1 MPDQIDEDIAASR
14 RDEIMELQ
22 QAVSFD
28 LNESHVGEELEVLIE
43 GYLPDEHVYV
53 GRTYRDAPGVDG
65 LFFVNFEG
73 ELMTGDIVRAR
84 VTEALGYDLSGVMI
98 NE

>member
-1 MPDQIDEDIAASR
+1 MPDQVPSETAIRR

-28 LNESHVGEELEVLIE
+28 LNESHVGEVLEVLIE
-43 GYLPDEHVYV
+43 GYLPEDRIYV

-65 LFFVNFEG
+65 LFFLEADK
-73 ELMTGDIVRAR
+73 ELMTGDIVKAK
-84 VTEALGYDLSGVMI
+84 VTQALGYDLSGVMI

>member
-1 MPDQIDEDIAASR
+1 MPDQIPSETAIRR

-28 LNESHVGEELEVLIE
+28 LNESHVGEILEVLIE
-43 GYLPDEHVYV
+43 GYLPEERIYV

-65 LFFVNFEG
+65 LFFLEADK
-73 ELMTGDIVRAR
+73 ELMTGDIVKAK
-84 VTEALGYDLSGVMI
+84 VTQALGYDLSGVMI